1 MLPSIQSIAI
11 AGLGNV
17 GSQLAQAFSDAGI
30 PVKELYSRNKELT
43 RSWADKL
50 HTKAVDSLS
59 NISSDICIVCVSD
72 SAVEE
77 VISQLPVTIKTAY
90 TSGSIQLQDLS
101 RSGQIGVFYPLQTF
115 TKGRKVNLFEVPFL
129 IEAEN
134 PDFAKQ
140 LFDLAWKISRK
151 VMYMGSEERRK
162 VHLAAVFVN
171 NFVNHQLYIAE
182 QLASQYDFDKSLLYP
197 LLEETVRKAMEQGA
211 FSSQTGPARRN
222 DLNVIQAQE
231 AMLSG
236 AAKEIYQVLTKSII
250 STYNDQL

>member
-17 GSQLAQAFSDAGI
+17 GSQLAQAFSDVGV
-30 PVKELYSRNKELT
+30 PVKELYSRDQDLARN
-43 RSWADKL
+43 WADKL
-50 HTKAVDSLS
+50 NAKALDSLS
-59 NISSDICIVCVSD
+59 DISSDLCLVCVSD

-77 VISQLPVTIKTAY
+77 VISQLPSATKAAY
-90 TSGSIQLQDLS
+90 TAGSIQLEDLS
-101 RSGQIGVFYPLQTF
+101 RSGQTGVLYPLQTF
-115 TKGRKVNLFEVPFL
+115 TKGRKINLFEVPFL
-129 IEAEN
+129 IEAKN

-151 VMYMGSEERRK
+151 VMYMDSEERRK

-171 NFVNHQLYIAE
+171 NFVNHQIYIAE
-182 QLASQYDFDKSLLYP
+182 QLASQYNFDKSLLYP
-197 LLEETVRKAMEQGA
+197 LLEETVGKAMEQGA

-222 DLNVIQAQE
+222 DLNVIQARE

-236 AAKEIYQVLTKSII
+236 TAKEIYQVLTKSII

>member
-30 PVKELYSRNKELT
+30 SVKELYSRNQELT

-50 HTKAVDSLS
+50 NAEAVDSLS
-59 NISSDICIVCVSD
+59 NVSSDICIVCVSD
-72 SAVEE
+72 NAVEE
-77 VISQLPVTIKTAY
+77 VIRQLPGTTKAVY

-101 RSGQIGVFYPLQTF
+101 RPGQIGVFYPLQTF
-115 TKGRKVNLFEVPFL
+115 TAGRTVNLFEVPFL
-129 IEAEN
+129 IEAKD

-151 VMYMGSEERRK
+151 VMYMNSEERRK

-182 QLASQYDFDKSLLYP
+182 QLANQYDFDKSLLYP
-197 LLEETVRKAMEQGA
+197 LLEETVGKAIEQGA

-236 AAKEIYQVLTKSII
+236 TVKEIYHILTKSII